1 MRSNTSQEE
10 MMSSVDRSTPLDR
23 LPQYLTIEEICHL
36 LNIGRSLGYELVRS
50 GELPAIRFGRL
61 LRIPKSALLAHLER
75 VR

>member
-10 MMSSVDRSTPLDR
+10 MMSSVNRSTPLDR

>member
-10 MMSSVDRSTPLDR
+10 MMSNVDRSTPLDR

-50 GELPAIRFGRL
+50 GELPAIRFVRL
-61 LRIPKSALLAHLER
+61 LYVPKSALLAHLER